1 MVGFQIPFNER
12 VNEKEM
18 RQNKNIDP
26 KELEKIKKITTEP
39 LTLEHILFPLVLWLA
54 GLLLSALFLLAEN
67 LYKRIT
73 KSKTDVSMVAPINT
87 NQEDDEDTDDFK

>member
-1 MVGFQIPFNER
+1 MRENE
-12 VNEKEM
+12 NL
-18 RQNKNIDP
+18 DP
-26 KELEKIKKITTEP
+26 KELEKIEEITTEP

>member
-1 MVGFQIPFNER
+1 MAFEIPFNEKA
-12 VNEKEM
+12 NEIEM
-18 RQNKNIDP
+18 KKNKNINP
-26 KELEKIKKITTEP
+26 KELQKLKKLEIEP